1 MFANIRS
8 FVSVSLV
15 SASKAA
21 LLAEA
26 LLFFNPTFRS
36 QVEKK
41 IIKISNQHLER
52 IIKLDTR
59 YYGKIRSIEDID
71 TLIKSFRL

>member
-1 MFANIRS
+1 MFQNIRS
-8 FVSVSLV
+8 IVSLQFVSVSNTV
-15 SASKAA
+15 
-21 LLAEA
+21 LLSQA

-36 QVEKK
+36 QVEQK

-59 YYGKIRSIEDID
+59 YHGKIRSIEDID